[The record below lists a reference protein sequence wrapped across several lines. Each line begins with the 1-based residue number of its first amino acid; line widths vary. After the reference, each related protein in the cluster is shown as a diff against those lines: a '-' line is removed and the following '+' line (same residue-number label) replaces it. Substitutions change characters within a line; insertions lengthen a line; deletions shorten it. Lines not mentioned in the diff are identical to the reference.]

1 MGGANYFDQIIDDST
16 IDGFYNGNLA
26 EVSGHDGGGANYFK
40 GDISNSNITGS
51 YINNTAWSGGAN
63 FILGNIQNSKITGIY
78 TQNTAKN
85 AGGANHFRGKIIKSD
100 INGKYN
106 NNRAG
111 TGGANYFDEIII
123 DSIINGTYYANVAD
137 LGHGHFTWT
146 ELKFLM
152 SGGANYFKSGGANYF
167 KSDIWN
173 TLITGDYNN
182 NIAYS
187 SGGANFF
194 NGNIDSSIIDGIY
207 KNNERTAGLGN
218 CNYFTYLQDV
228 IITGTYYTP
237 SLPHGEG
244 VDCIKSF
251 SKDGLS
257 KYFSYI
263 NNPRS
268 TFSDNRTYIWSLY
281 VNASAKVNQNSSEGN
296 GLSPERPFKTLNEA
310 LNVVQDGATIFIAPG
325 TYTGKG
331 QNVDLIINKNLNLQ
345 TYGTGDVI
353 FDAESKSRIWTVNA
367 SNLNITGIT
376 FQNGKSSYGG
386 AIYFNNIIYNSRISG
401 KFINNNATTG
411 NGSAM
416 YFQEAISSLITGKYI
431 NNTNYFKKENLS
443 TFYKFNDT
451 ITTLNN
457 DSTVY
462 VLNNIIYVNCH
473 FLPGLSSNGYT
484 EFLKGDGYTPFTAF
498 KTLLDAVNAA
508 KDGDIIQIAEGNY
521 TGYGNVEDMNIN
533 KNLTIMN
540 DGKMVIF
547 DAKDTQNRI
556 WTITASQVNILGITF
571 TNGKSSHGGAL
582 LFKNKLVNS
591 VIASNF
597 INNRVYTITKT
608 CYGGAIAF
616 ESSLDNVTI
625 TGTFLNNSVYNWK
638 IEDEWN
644 WDNSMYY
651 YLYGGAIS
659 FAGNVTNC
667 NISGVYMDNHIDV
680 TDKSSRAMGGVF
692 YFASWVINTTITG
705 DYALNSITTP
715 NAALD
720 YRVILGEGDKIWYH
734 EPNHNAP
741 KELAS
746 SGGVL
751 FIKEGSMNLTIDGIY
766 LHNMAGY
773 GAVHYFGGD
782 HYGLIVDGKYAN
794 NHAVTSYDRKEGKAG
809 WLKALM
815 TIGEYYYYHPKVFWG
830 VTIAIGVALI
840 IVAATAAYTI
850 ASATAMADA
859 AAIAAAEKAKTTY
872 LAQEEAM
879 GTLNAMDKIINKFPR
894 AENLINNA
902 LNAYSKGKD
911 GIIVF
916 NAANKWCYQ
925 MSLSEK
931 SYTILES
938 VSLINEW
945 LDKGYNFAIRVST
958 LSEFVE
964 TLNSIKSA
972 YSTAYAATFAAVHE
986 GLMVAG
992 ITTAV
997 VGTLTT
1003 AAVTA
1008 KLIKENFFDVS
1019 SPEQSDFLLGLLDN
1033 SALYRYFESI
1043 PIESL
1048 NYFRYIV
1055 AGTELA
1061 ADLVGIPLK
1070 DLDLPKRLTNQS
1082 LDELLSHKE
1091 QKTIDWSD
1099 EKYWTGY
1106 GINYFAGAL
1115 HDVEVRGAYMH
1126 NTAIPYNTNTR
1137 SNINDDHSIYGI
1149 LDESN
1154 MKIVDENGNYTSE
1167 MFKEDLIRAKNNNK
1181 FVVNGSIN
1189 KSNPNQL
1196 TFKTLQ
1202 EALNHIRD
1210 GDTIWIAPGI
1220 YNGTGNVG
1228 LTIKNNIGLVK
1239 YGDGD
1244 VIFDGQKTSQI
1255 FNVISSRG
1263 LNITGLTFINGNSIE
1278 GGAIRF
1284 NQLINSYINATF
1296 ISNNADYGGALFINN
1311 KVYNSTIMG
1320 TYINNT
1326 AEKLGGGNYFIGSV
1340 SHSEIGGIYVGNH
1353 ALHGGA
1359 NAIGFIE
1366 NTSVCGQYIN
1376 NTAQWDGGAL
1386 YFFDAYHNVKLNCS
1400 YKNNSALDGAD
1411 YFFVG
1416 NGHDSKNDDPY
1427 IRPHP
1432 KYNSH
1437 QILESE
1443 KVFVANI
1450 CDDIP
1455 RSMNIH
1461 FSNAMTSMNGVIKDS
1476 LDYSYINNAI
1486 YYSGVEESIEYM
1498 PDEIESAMSVSK
1510 NIDVVSLGLLCV
1522 LLILLSMVGIHF
1534 YKKKN
1539 MN

>member
-1 MGGANYFDQIIDDST
+1 
-16 IDGFYNGNLA
+16 
-26 EVSGHDGGGANYFK
+26 
-40 GDISNSNITGS
+40 
-51 YINNTAWSGGAN
+51 
-63 FILGNIQNSKITGIY
+63 
-78 TQNTAKN
+78 
-85 AGGANHFRGKIIKSD
+85 
-100 INGKYN
+100 
-106 NNRAG
+106 
-111 TGGANYFDEIII
+111 
-123 DSIINGTYYANVAD
+123 
-137 LGHGHFTWT
+137 
-146 ELKFLM
+146 
-152 SGGANYFKSGGANYF
+152 
-167 KSDIWN
+167 
-173 TLITGDYNN
+173 
-182 NIAYS
+182 
-187 SGGANFF
+187 
-194 NGNIDSSIIDGIY
+194 
-207 KNNERTAGLGN
+207 
-218 CNYFTYLQDV
+218 
-228 IITGTYYTP
+228 
-237 SLPHGEG
+237 
-244 VDCIKSF
+244 
-251 SKDGLS
+251 
-257 KYFSYI
+257 
-263 NNPRS
+263 
-268 TFSDNRTYIWSLY
+268 
-281 VNASAKVNQNSSEGN
+281 
-296 GLSPERPFKTLNEA
+296 
-310 LNVVQDGATIFIAPG
+310 
-325 TYTGKG
+325 
-331 QNVDLIINKNLNLQ
+331 
-345 TYGTGDVI
+345 
-353 FDAESKSRIWTVNA
+353 
-367 SNLNITGIT
+367 
-376 FQNGKSSYGG
+376 
-386 AIYFNNIIYNSRISG
+386 
-401 KFINNNATTG
+401 
-411 NGSAM
+411 
-416 YFQEAISSLITGKYI
+416 
-431 NNTNYFKKENLS
+431 
-443 TFYKFNDT
+443 
-451 ITTLNN
+451 
-457 DSTVY
+457 
-462 VLNNIIYVNCH
+462 
-473 FLPGLSSNGYT
+473 
-484 EFLKGDGYTPFTAF
+484 
-498 KTLLDAVNAA
+498 
-508 KDGDIIQIAEGNY
+508 
-521 TGYGNVEDMNIN
+521 
-533 KNLTIMN
+533 
-540 DGKMVIF
+540 
-547 DAKDTQNRI
+547 
-556 WTITASQVNILGITF
+556 
-571 TNGKSSHGGAL
+571 SSHGGAL
-582 LFKNKLVNS
+582 FFKNKLVNS

-597 INNRVYTITKT
+597 INNQAYAL
-608 CYGGAIAF
+608 YAPYDSHGGAIAF

-625 TGTFLNNSVYNWK
+625 KGTFLNNSVYNEWENIMHK
-638 IEDEWN
+638 GEDEWN
-644 WDNSMYY
+644 WDNSYYY
-651 YLYGGAIS
+651 YLYGGTIS

-705 DYALNSITTP
+705 DYALNSITIP

-794 NHAVTSYDRKEGKAG
+794 NHAVTSYDRKEGKAD

-815 TIGEYYYYHPKVFWG
+815 TIGDYYYYHPKVFWG
-830 VTIAIGVALI
+830 VTITIGVALI

-859 AAIAAAEKAKTTY
+859 AAIAAGEEARAAY
-872 LAQEEAM
+872 LAANRVPAEAAE
-879 GTLNAMDKIINKFPR
+879 TLKTMNAIIDRYQGANRIINSAVEMYSSLGEDGLVTFVKDRGAYQAFYNGMGFIR
-894 AENLINNA
+894 AMQP
-902 LNAYSKGKD
+902 
-911 GIIVF
+911 GIRDATGYI
-916 NAANKWCYQ
+916 
-925 MSLSEK
+925 
-931 SYTILES
+931 TTES
-938 VSLINEW
+938 AVSLFKDAIATSFTEVRDL
-945 LDKGYNFAIRVST
+945 LDVGSNFAVRAST
-958 LSEFVE
+958 LFEFKNTIE
-964 TLNSIKSA
+964 LMTAIPEMGEML
-972 YSTAYAATFAAVHE
+972 YSTAYAAAFAPVYE
-986 GLMVAG
+986 GWMVAG

-1008 KLIKENFFDVS
+1008 KLIKENCFDVS
-1019 SPEQSDFLLGLLDN
+1019 SPKQSDFLLGLLDN

-1061 ADLVGIPLK
+1061 AGLVGIPLK

-1154 MKIVDENGNYTSE
+1154 MKIVDENGNYTSA

-1189 KSNPNQL
+1189 KSNPDQL

-1210 GDTIWIAPGI
+1210 GDIIWIAPGI

-1386 YFFDAYHNVKLNCS
+1386 YFFDEYYNVKLNCS